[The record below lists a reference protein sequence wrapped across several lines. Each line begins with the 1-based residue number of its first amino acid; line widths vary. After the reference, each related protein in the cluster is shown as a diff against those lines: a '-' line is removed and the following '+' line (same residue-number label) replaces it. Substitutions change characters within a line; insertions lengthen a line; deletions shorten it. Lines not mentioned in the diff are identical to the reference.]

1 MNKFKQYNL
10 SSEILNALNKLNYI
24 KPTGVQEEIIPI
36 ILKEKDLL
44 CRSQTGSG
52 KTAAFGI
59 PIIEKL
65 DWEENSPQV
74 LVLTPTRELAIQVH
88 EDLFNIG
95 RFKRI
100 KAAVLYGKSPVK
112 RQERELKQKT
122 HVVVGTPGRVMDHI
136 LRGNLKTECIKYL
149 VIDEAD
155 EMLNMG
161 FIDQVEEI
169 IEELPEDRVTM
180 LFSATFEPEIQ
191 ALSQKYLKDPI
202 LVEVEDEFLATETIE
217 QFKIEVD
224 RDVRMEILKE
234 IMIAE
239 NPDSAMLF
247 CNTQEEVNSVVE
259 FLGEGNRAY
268 RKIHGGME
276 QDQRTLVMHGFKKG
290 DFRYLVATDV
300 AARGIDVDSVDLIV
314 NCEVPWEKE
323 TYTHRIGRTGRQG
336 KFGKAI
342 TLYSSREEFRLNEIQ
357 NFSDQIIDDF
367 EWPEDFS
374 DMKIAYN
381 KKIEKKPMAKKGK
394 ADDLTKDITKIHINA
409 GKKTKLRPV
418 DVVGTLCNIE
428 GMTAEDIGVISILD
442 ISAFVEIL
450 NGKGEMVLE
459 VLQTKP
465 IKGRLRKV
473 SLANDKPIVARRKIK
488 RFNR

>member
-1 MNKFKQYNL
+1 MNQFKQYKL
-10 SSEILNALNKLNYI
+10 SPEIVKALDKLGYDR
-24 KPTGVQEEIIPI
+24 PTGVQQAIIPI
-36 ILKEKDLL
+36 ILQQKDLL

-59 PIIEKL
+59 PIIEQL
-65 DWEENSPQV
+65 DWEENNPQV

-100 KAAVLYGKSPVK
+100 KAALVFGKSPVK

-136 LRGNLKTECIKYL
+136 VRGNLKTDCIKFL

-169 IEELPEDRVTM
+169 IEELPENRITM
-180 LFSATFEPEIQ
+180 LFSATFEPAIQ
-191 ALSQKYLKDPI
+191 ALSQKYLKDP
-202 LVEVEDEFLATETIE
+202 LVVEVEDEFKASETIS
-217 QFKIEVD
+217 QWKIEVG
-224 RDVRMEILKE
+224 RDNRMEIVKD

-247 CNTQEEVNSVVE
+247 CNTQDQVDFVVD
-259 FLGEGNRAY
+259 FLGRGNRAF

-276 QDQRTLVMHGFKKG
+276 QDQRTLVMHAFKKG

-300 AARGIDVDSVDLIV
+300 AARGIDVDSVELIV

-336 KFGKAI
+336 KEGKAI
-342 TLYSSREEFRLNEIQ
+342 TLYSSREEFRLNEIEK
-357 NFSDQIIDDF
+357 SAEAIISNF
-367 EWPEDFS
+367 EWPQDFEE
-374 DMKIAYN
+374 MKSAYLE
-381 KKIEKKPMAKKGK
+381 KIDKKPKARKGK
-394 ADDLTKDITKIHINA
+394 ADELTKDITKIHINA

-418 DVVGTLCNIE
+418 DVVGTLCNIP
-428 GMTAEDIGVISILD
+428 GMEADDIGVISILD

-450 NGKGEMVLE
+450 NGKGQIVLE
-459 VLQTKP
+459 ALQEKP

-473 SLANDKPIVARRKIK
+473 SLADDKPLVARRKIK
-488 RFNR
+488 HFNR